1 MILRVL
7 ALCGGLVGALTASQV
22 PEFSQQYKQ
31 RLGGAVDALAEVV
44 ADFDASAQAEGLS
57 REAALAQ
64 MRGTSFLDRRRQ
76 DMTRTF
82 RRFEQLQTDLARLDG
97 AGPFM
102 RAYVMAQSADAEVAA
117 AAFET
122 FEPAVPLNVA
132 GGIFAGSGF
141 IAGLLAVWAALKL
154 MLWPFGRRRAAR
166 GA

>member
-1 MILRVL
+1 MILRSLVL
-7 ALCGGLVGALTASQV
+7 IGGIIGGAAASQF
-22 PEFSQQYKQ
+22 PEFSQQYRQ

-57 REAALAQ
+57 REAALTQ
-64 MRGTSFLDRRRQ
+64 LKGTAFLDRRRT

-82 RRFEQLQTDLARLDG
+82 DRYARLRSDQVALEG

-102 RAYVMAQSADAEVAA
+102 RAYHVARSADADVAVAA
-117 AAFET
+117 LDT
-122 FEPAVPLNVA
+122 FEPAVPLTAA

-141 IAGLLAVWAALKL
+141 LAGLLAVWAVLKVL
-154 MLWPFGRRRAAR
+154 LWPFGRRRIAR